1 VGGIPPSIRGG
12 SAFRGSGPRL
22 RVRGRARRRPPASVR
37 LGLGFCFRG
46 EIQTLQQEK
55 KSRPKSNEAR
65 SLTGGIP
72 GLVVLRDGADGR
84 RQQARPEHKTRAR
97 WPALSDSFPPPS
109 TPPYDPAG
117 GELQLPPATLAWSGL
132 VCWSL
137 PPSRSKRPPLT
148 ARVVSANRTRTAQT
162 RTRYWAEWPG
172 RYRRM
177 DRHRPGWPP
186 DRGQTNKGA
195 HIAAHAGRVFCP
207 VPLPPPPCLALPAPA
222 RPQWPKSPAAPRNS
236 FSRKLC
242 KQSGRSAYE
251 DGMDHPYWS
260 LASSPF

>member
-1 VGGIPPSIRGG
+1 VPGAINSPRTQTWPPLVVGGSWVGSHHPSAAAALSVDPVHG
-12 SAFRGSGPRL
+12 SASAAAPAVGLPRPFALASGFGSE
-22 RVRGRARRRPPASVR
+22 VRYKRCSKK
-37 LGLGFCFRG
+37 
-46 EIQTLQQEK
+46 K

-97 WPALSDSFPPPS
+97 WPALSDSFPPS

-137 PPSRSKRPPLT
+137 PPPSRSKRPPLT

-207 VPLPPPPCLALPAPA
+207 VALPPPPCLACA
-222 RPQWPKSPAAPRNS
+222 RPPATAEKPRRPPQ
-236 FSRKLC
+236 FF
-242 KQSGRSAYE
+242 
-251 DGMDHPYWS
+251 
-260 LASSPF
+260 LA